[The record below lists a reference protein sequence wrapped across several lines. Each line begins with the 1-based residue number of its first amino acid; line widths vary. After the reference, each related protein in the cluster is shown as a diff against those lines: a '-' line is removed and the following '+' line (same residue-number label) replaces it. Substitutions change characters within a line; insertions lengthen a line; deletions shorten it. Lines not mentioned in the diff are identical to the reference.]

1 MHFTSGNHGGHAT
14 MHVAVDPSQLILTG
28 SPVASDRMHMTVDQT
43 WTESSSAGVYDR
55 RGVPDVNIF
64 FPPH

>member
-1 MHFTSGNHGGHAT
+1 